1 MHVLSFPQCQRC
13 ETLRLG
19 FVAQSSQE
27 QLPQTDVGR
36 QFTWLGQKEFSKDIH
51 KARLLALSGFPFQS
65 RKSCQAPL
73 CARAV
78 LLIVVYLLSIR
89 GNRRQKTVL
98 ILSKETHT

>member
-36 QFTWLGQKEFSKDIH
+36 QFTWLGQKEFSKEDIH

-65 RKSCQAPL
+65 KKSCQAPL
-73 CARAV
+73 CAKAV

-89 GNRRQKTVL
+89 GNRRQKTVF
-98 ILSKETHT
+98 